1 MEAKQAKQT
10 KQAKEVKEVKEAKE
24 AKEGMEANEVKEEKR
39 KKKVY
44 DNPKE
49 LAQYIDNY
57 YKDKLLKEENATTKE
72 EQDDV
77 IDRFEKEVEKLITDK
92 EELEAW

>member
-1 MEAKQAKQT
+1 MEAKQAQQAQ
-10 KQAKEVKEVKEAKE
+10 QAKEVKEVNEAKE
-24 AKEGMEANEVKEEKR
+24 VMGVNEVKEEKR
-39 KKKVY
+39 EKKVY
-44 DNPKE
+44 DNPKQ
-49 LAQYIDNY
+49 LAQYLDNY